1 MKWSNLMCI
10 ILYFYF
16 WEFCT
21 IYSDHIHPL
30 PHPRSSRSS
39 PTSLP
44 SQLHVLVMY
53 QVWSV
58 LAKYSWVWVVVNIPG
73 VCESIDSLRTIYD
86 VMFSFPSSHQIP
98 ELPSWDGIWSSPL
111 NWACLL
117 AFLVLAFSGLVHIV
131 TFDIHLCCIWKPV
144 SLKSICHLWL
154 LKSVHLLFNIGAQPL
169 QGGVRFVLPIWQVK
183 ALEFVT
189 ALV

>member
-86 VMFSFPSSHQIP
+86 VMFSSPSSHQIP

-117 AFLVLAFSGLVHIV
+117 ACFSGFSFSRSCAYCHIWHPSLLYLE
-131 TFDIHLCCIWKPV
+131 TSFLEV
-144 SLKSICHLWL
+144 SLPPLTVKICPP
-154 LKSVHLLFNIGAQPL
+154 PL
-169 QGGVRFVLPIWQVK
+169 
-183 ALEFVT
+183 
-189 ALV
+189 